1 MKIIKTQRDMD
12 DIVCKKV
19 DELQAQYSS
28 KKTPLR
34 INFRKFV
41 RSKLSIKRS
50 DVFTHN
56 IHSYPGRLFPYIPIF
71 FLSNTRY
78 CPPRGKVLDPFCG
91 SGTVLLESIVNPF
104 FKRDVYGIEINPL
117 GRLISKVKTT
127 PIDPNRLN
135 RKIKTVLNLIS
146 EASKINNPKRSIP
159 DFKNI
164 NIWYSEPAKNGLGL
178 VKACI
183 EKLRNDDCKDFLWL
197 CFSKLAR
204 SVSNADPNI
213 PPPVLLRI
221 NKYKDSYRYG
231 ALKKRIERN
240 ENPNV
245 ALLFSDIV
253 HANADRIKQL
263 WSIDEI
269 KDMNVK
275 SSIIGCDA
283 RKIRK
288 NNCLIKGAL
297 TNGVGKKIN
306 NSISLIITSPPYLA
320 AQKYVRSTKLELL
333 WLGLTSE
340 TELHD
345 LQKRTIGTESI
356 SLRTIREEIGI
367 EAIDSLLHK
376 IEKYSKERM
385 LIAYEYFKNMKQT
398 FNECNQVLKDDG
410 YMVLVVGNNK
420 IGNMTVN
427 TAKLLTDLAQ
437 QSKFDVVYILRDE
450 IKDRGMITKRH
461 DTGGLIKDEFVV
473 VLRKKK
479 GNPNGAF

>member
-1 MKIIKTQRDMD
+1 MDEIVRKKTN
-12 DIVCKKV
+12 
-19 DELQAQYSS
+19 ELEVQYAL
-28 KKTPLR
+28 KKTPIK

-41 RSKLSIKRS
+41 KSKLGIKRS

-71 FLSNTRY
+71 FLSSNKY
-78 CPPRGKVLDPFCG
+78 CPPKGKVLDPFSG

-127 PIDPNRLN
+127 PIEPKRLN
-135 RKIKTVLNLIS
+135 KKIEAVLNLIS
-146 EASKINNPKRSIP
+146 EANKTSNPKRSIP

-164 NIWYSEPAKNGLGL
+164 NLWYSEEAKNGLGL

-183 EKLRNDDCKDFLWL
+183 EKLRDDDCKDFLWL
-197 CFSKLAR
+197 CFSKLVR

-213 PPPVLLRI
+213 PPPVLLKVD
-221 NKYKDSYRYG
+221 KYKDSYRY
-231 ALKKRIERN
+231 AELKKRVERN
-240 ENPNV
+240 EHPDI
-245 ALLFSDIV
+245 ASLFTKIV
-253 HANADRIKQL
+253 HTNVDRIKQL
-263 WSIDEI
+263 WSVDEI
-269 KDMNVK
+269 KDMKVK
-275 SSIIGCDA
+275 ASIIGYDA
-283 RKIRK
+283 RRIRK
-288 NNCLIKGAL
+288 SNCLVDGAI
-297 TNGVGKKIN
+297 TNNAEKRIN

-333 WLGLTSE
+333 WLGLTSK

-356 SLRTIREEIGI
+356 SLRTKRENIGVK
-367 EAIDSLLHK
+367 AIDSLLYK

-385 LIAYEYFKNMKQT
+385 LIAYEYFKNMKQA
-398 FNECNQVLKDDG
+398 FKQCYQVLKNNG

-420 IGNMTVN
+420 IGKITVN
-427 TAKLLTDLAQ
+427 TAQLLTDLAQ
-437 QSKFDVVYILRDE
+437 ESKFELVYILRDE

-461 DTGGLIKDEFVV
+461 GTGGLIKDEFVI
-473 VLRKKK
+473 VLNKKAR
-479 GNPNGAF
+479 NSNGEN